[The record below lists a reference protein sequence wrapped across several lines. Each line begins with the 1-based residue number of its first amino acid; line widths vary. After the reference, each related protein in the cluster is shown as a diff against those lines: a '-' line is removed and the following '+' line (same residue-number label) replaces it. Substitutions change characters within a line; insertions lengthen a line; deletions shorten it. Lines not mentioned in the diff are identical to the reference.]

1 MKTPTNKLNISVI
14 VPVYNVAQH
23 ISKCV
28 KSLLNQSIAE
38 SIEFI
43 FVNDDSNDNSI
54 EVLETTLALDEYK
67 HLTSQIKIVQHNE
80 NLGLNQARRTGLNH
94 AKGRY
99 ITFCDSDDWIDT
111 TLYQDLYEEACKH
124 DLDIVG
130 CDFIRE
136 YNNGKNKRIN
146 LYYNDSTIIIRKLL
160 RGTSDCSGSV
170 CTRLVR
176 RDLYISC
183 IGNDEPRLSMYED
196 LLTSIRLHL
205 RTNRVGKITNSCYHY
220 RTYMGSMSSTINI
233 DFVES
238 SLKVV
243 ELIEAEFIQHNTR
256 TMFEHDL
263 DCFKLRAKLPFIYY
277 SNVYDRLKWLALW
290 PDITIYKYPHLLPNI
305 SIQLEKRNLYKI
317 NQILIRFRECCK
329 KGISFL
335 KKTQS

>member
-1 MKTPTNKLNISVI
+1 
-14 VPVYNVAQH
+14 
-23 ISKCV
+23 
-28 KSLLNQSIAE
+28 
-38 SIEFI
+38 
-43 FVNDDSNDNSI
+43 
-54 EVLETTLALDEYK
+54 
-67 HLTSQIKIVQHNE
+67 
-80 NLGLNQARRTGLNH
+80 
-94 AKGRY
+94 
-99 ITFCDSDDWIDT
+99 
-111 TLYQDLYEEACKH
+111 
-124 DLDIVG
+124 
-130 CDFIRE
+130 
-136 YNNGKNKRIN
+136 
-146 LYYNDSTIIIRKLL
+146 
-160 RGTSDCSGSV
+160 
-170 CTRLVR
+170 
-176 RDLYISC
+176 
-183 IGNDEPRLSMYED
+183 
-196 LLTSIRLHL
+196 
-205 RTNRVGKITNSCYHY
+205 
-220 RTYMGSMSSTINI
+220 MGSMSSTINI